1 MNHRQFAIFTGRK
14 ISWNKETTSRIIL
27 WWIWCLH
34 RYFSNNDDNS
44 LPCDYRNKYDNVH
57 TVCNFLT
64 FTHRHKTTSLYHVSE
79 EHVSMHLRS
88 ILNAQDLHNAEK
100 RRKISKIKQSSL
112 YLKNEINLCQS
123 SSIFF
128 ANGKLW
134 NRCCKMAIPNYQKPP
149 YLRTDADSCLT
160 SDR

>member
-14 ISWNKETTSRIIL
+14 ISWNKETTSRITL
-27 WWIWCLH
+27 WWIWCLR

-57 TVCNFLT
+57 TVCIFLT
-64 FTHRHKTTSLYHVSE
+64 FTHRHKTTSLYSRRTR
-79 EHVSMHLRS
+79 LYF
-88 ILNAQDLHNAEK
+88 LNAQDLHNAEK
-100 RRKISKIKQSSL
+100 RTKISKIKQSSL

-134 NRCCKMAIPNYQKPP
+134 NRCCKIAIQNYQKPP